1 MGSPPKDRK
10 IIQVRFLR
18 LSEAAILFFS
28 LFFFCSFFFLDL
40 DALDLAPIGNVAL
53 YLAITL
59 SRSSTRCRTFKPTW
73 DFIEWRCSA
82 LKLCKQLRPVFSL
95 PLSVKRLLSCEPIC
109 ESCEHEGW
117 SAGVPGNW
125 FPVPTL
131 SNTTPRTYIPSVV
144 PREEIDSHL
153 PSIQVKRLFATG
165 RRVDS
170 RGAEIVRRLFDW
182 RECL

>member
-1 MGSPPKDRK
+1 MCGN
-10 IIQVRFLR
+10 
-18 LSEAAILFFS
+18 ALF
-28 LFFFCSFFFLDL
+28 
-40 DALDLAPIGNVAL
+40 
-53 YLAITL
+53 
-59 SRSSTRCRTFKPTW
+59 
-73 DFIEWRCSA
+73 
-82 LKLCKQLRPVFSL
+82 LKLQ
-95 PLSVKRLLSCEPIC
+95 RLKDDHVRQGHYYLEYLKFTSEPTC

-144 PREEIDSHL
+144 PREEIDSLL

-170 RGAEIVRRLFDW
+170 KEVQKLCDDFLIDVNACNHFIEHQKFLAMKAKKTGNGKEQTSRHYLFRRG
-182 RECL
+182 

>member
-10 IIQVRFLR
+10 IIQVRVLW

-40 DALDLAPIGNVAL
+40 DALDLAPIGNVTL

-59 SRSSTRCRTFKPTW
+59 SRSSKRCRTFKPTW

-95 PLSVKRLLSCEPIC
+95 PLSVKRLLSCFSNLVTTALSLSWISFASFLQRLMTCCCHHGELACNPLGETFLHKQGCRIKDIGIC
-109 ESCEHEGW
+109 SQ
-117 SAGVPGNW
+117 A
-125 FPVPTL
+125 FQYL
-131 SNTTPRTYIPSVV
+131 
-144 PREEIDSHL
+144 
-153 PSIQVKRLFATG
+153 K
-165 RRVDS
+165 
-170 RGAEIVRRLFDW
+170 
-182 RECL
+182 